1 MPEEIQKQKDLYTL
15 HHHLVNSLYKA
26 EKNGKLEPIKAVH
39 KNYIQAQAAVV
50 KLKDKYAFMSIN
62 INDDNAKKL
71 LVVTDALLL
80 DSIRTTSTTAD
91 LTDSES
97 FFSSISSAHTTEG
110 TDSIPSTINSIISSF
125 TKKIDES
132 KKKNKLLNIDEIIAP
147 SLQSSQSLQSL
158 QSLQSSPSSQSSAS
172 PLSSLSIHDITFSSR
187 DPFDSHIIS
196 GYSLLDATITA
207 LNEMVILGGTSEFA
221 SPELK
226 THIISTEIPKD
237 SAKKPLDDN
246 KERHFVITG
255 MLRCINGILIPPTF
269 SDIDHIFLPMNQDY
283 KANIIRS
290 TQGESIAKRYNLTVT
305 DSLDGLRPSKT
316 EFTPLSNELKAEEIE
331 KIRSIILTNFCN
343 NPSQSTTQNKSHLP
357 FKTGSVGKGG
367 TRKIRP
373 SQSIK

>member
-1 MPEEIQKQKDLYTL
+1 MTDVQKELYTL
-15 HHHLVNSLYKA
+15 HHHLLNSLYKA
-26 EKNGKLEPIKAVH
+26 GKNGKLAPISLVPAEYKKA
-39 KNYIQAQAAVV
+39 QQVV
-50 KLKDKYAFMSIN
+50 ATLKDKYAFMPDTIEPFN
-62 INDDNAKKL
+62 KDNAKKL

-80 DSIRTTSTTAD
+80 DSIRTTSTTAG

-97 FFSSISSAHTTEG
+97 FLSSISSAHTTEG
-110 TDSIPSTINSIISSF
+110 PDSIPSTIDSIISSF
-125 TKKIDES
+125 TKKIDEP
-132 KKKNKLLNIDEIIAP
+132 KNEQVLNIDNIIA
-147 SLQSSQSLQSL
+147 SFL
-158 QSLQSSPSSQSSAS
+158 SSPSSTPPPST
-172 PLSSLSIHDITFSSR
+172 LSIHDITFNLS
-187 DPFDSHIIS
+187 DPFNSQES
-196 GYSLLDATITA
+196 NGYSPLDATIIA

-237 SAKKPLDDN
+237 PAKKPLDDN

-283 KANIIRS
+283 TANIIRP
-290 TQGESIAKRYNLTVT
+290 TQGESIATRYNLTVT

-343 NPSQSTTQNKSHLP
+343 IPSPSTSQIKP
-357 FKTGSVGKGG
+357 RPGVGSSVG

-373 SQSIK
+373 QQSTK